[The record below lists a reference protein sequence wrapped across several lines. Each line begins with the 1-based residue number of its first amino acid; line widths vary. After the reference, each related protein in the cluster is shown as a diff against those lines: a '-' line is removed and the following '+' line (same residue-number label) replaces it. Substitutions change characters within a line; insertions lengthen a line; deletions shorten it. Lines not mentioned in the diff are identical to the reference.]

1 LYLTDFELKLLEL
14 VKKRPD
20 FEINIDV
27 TNKKKVLESLK
38 DNLTDFAL
46 ISVLPDEMLLEKIA
60 LMDNYLFLIE
70 PQLKDNE
77 KFEFNNSLLLYREQ
91 GSATK
96 QPMMDYLIDIDMT
109 YNKKIEL
116 VSNEAIKQ

>member
-70 PQLKDNE
+70 P
-77 KFEFNNSLLLYREQ
+77 
-91 GSATK
+91 
-96 QPMMDYLIDIDMT
+96 
-109 YNKKIEL
+109 
-116 VSNEAIKQ
+116 